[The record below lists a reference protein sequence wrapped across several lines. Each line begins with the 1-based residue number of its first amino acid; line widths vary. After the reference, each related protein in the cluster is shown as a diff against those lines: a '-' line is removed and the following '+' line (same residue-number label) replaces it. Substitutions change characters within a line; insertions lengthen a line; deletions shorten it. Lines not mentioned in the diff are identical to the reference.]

1 MIACELNTD
10 DVFYFV
16 LSIQSSL
23 ILGGQDPS
31 IFEVTY
37 HTSLADA
44 QLGINFLG
52 SPYTNVSDPELIYV
66 SVFNTNTE
74 CRNTQLQFSLE
85 VHEAAQ
91 ASAPLEVYVLCDD
104 NVETDGDPTNDSV
117 QFDLSTQDIFVLN
130 GQDPLNYTVSY
141 YASQV
146 DADQGIND
154 LPTLYE
160 NGVNPQ
166 VVIARVDNDTQVLDA
181 TSTLVDSSI
190 CYETALVTLEVNPLP
205 IVLID
210 PDYILC
216 VNTNGT
222 EVLAP
227 LEVDTGLSSVD
238 YTFIWSDAAG
248 VVVGTG
254 TSYAP
259 LQGGN
264 YTLEVFDATLATQ
277 CAAPVEVFTVIE
289 STPPLLTAQ
298 VSTAAFASTHV
309 IEAVATGQGIYEYS
323 LDQGPWGSSGMFVDV
338 TPGEHVVTARD
349 INGCGEAQVVV
360 YVIDYPLYFTPN
372 GDGYNDTWNI
382 VGVASQ
388 NSAKIY
394 IFDRYGKLL
403 KQISPS
409 GEGWDGTYNGALLPS
424 SDYWFTLDYTDPT
437 TGSPNELRSHF
448 TLKR

>member
-10 DVFYFV
+10 NVFDFD
-16 LSIQSSL
+16 LEQQSSL

-44 QLGINFLG
+44 KDGVNFLR
-52 SPYTNVSDPELIYV
+52 SPYTNVSDPEVIFV
-66 SVFNTNTE
+66 RVFNNITRCE
-74 CRNTQLQFSLE
+74 NTQLQFSLE

-91 ASAPLEVYVLCDD
+91 ATTPLDSYVLCDD

-117 QFDLSTQDIFVLN
+117 QFDLSTQDGLVLS
-130 GQDPLNYTVSY
+130 GQAPSDYTVSY
-141 YASQV
+141 YANQA
-146 DADQGIND
+146 DADQGINA

-160 NGVNPQ
+160 NEINPQ
-166 VVIARVDNDTQVLDA
+166 VIIARVDNDIQVLDV
-181 TSTLVDSSI
+181 TRILIDSSV
-190 CYETALVTLEVNPLP
+190 CYETARVTLEVNPLP
-205 IVLID
+205 IVDID
-210 PDYILC
+210 MDYILC
-216 VNTNGT
+216 LDTNGT
-222 EVLAP
+222 QVLAP
-227 LEVDTGLSSVD
+227 LNIETGLSAVD

-248 VVVGTG
+248 AVVGTG
-254 TSYAP
+254 SSYAP
-259 LQGGN
+259 SQGGN
-264 YTLEVFDATLATQ
+264 YTLEVFDATLFTQ

-298 VSTAAFASTHV
+298 VNTAAFASTHV

-323 LDQGPWGSSGMFVDV
+323 LDQGPWGDSGMFIDV

-349 INGCGEAQVVV
+349 LNGCGETQVVV

-382 VGVASQ
+382 VGVANQ
-388 NSAKIY
+388 ANAKIL

-409 GEGWDGTYNGALLPS
+409 ATGWDGTYNGAQLPS
-424 SDYWFTLDYTDPT
+424 SDYWFTLEYSDPA
-437 TGSPNELRSHF
+437 TGNPETLRSHF
-448 TLKR
+448 ALKR